1 MKVLTEKAV
10 FVQRPAGDMKA
21 IQVEILKK
29 GGRAVNSK
37 EKKICGWSTLKRSM
51 ESMKVCMRCNACGH
65 EAYKDKVR
73 LDCVGYTSH

>member
-1 MKVLTEKAV
+1 M
-10 FVQRPAGDMKA
+10 
-21 IQVEILKK
+21 
-29 GGRAVNSK
+29 NSK